1 MRGWL
6 VDTGPL
12 VALLDHDDPDHIRCA
27 QAFRQVRPPLMT
39 TWPVITE
46 ATYLLAFSRRAQG
59 GLLEIIQRRT
69 MAIAPLATEDV
80 QRIRTLMEKYRE
92 VPMDLADAS
101 IVRVAERDGI
111 MDVFTLD
118 RDFMIYRVGRGRAM
132 SIRP

>member
-6 VDTGPL
+6 IDTGPL
-12 VALLDHDDPDHIRCA
+12 VAVLDRDDPDHIRCA
-27 QAFRQVRPPLMT
+27 QAFRQVRPPLVT

-46 ATYLLAFSRRAQG
+46 ATYLLAFSRRAQD
-59 GLLEIIQRRT
+59 GLWEIIQRGT

-80 QRIRTLMEKYRE
+80 PRIRTLMEKYRD

-118 RDFMIYRVGRGRAM
+118 RDFIIYRLGRGRTM

>member
-1 MRGWL
+1 
-6 VDTGPL
+6 
-12 VALLDHDDPDHIRCA
+12 
-27 QAFRQVRPPLMT
+27 
-39 TWPVITE
+39 
-46 ATYLLAFSRRAQG
+46 
-59 GLLEIIQRRT
+59 

-80 QRIRTLMEKYRE
+80 PRIRTLMEKYRD

-118 RDFMIYRVGRGRAM
+118 RDFMIYRVGRGRTI